1 MVTITLPDDIEA
13 WAKAEVAAGRAKSIE
28 DFVTS
33 WLRERRA
40 LDDAHRTLV
49 LAAYQ
54 SAAQGRVHDGADVDA
69 ELDRWIAEDLAAAR
83 R

>member
-1 MVTITLPDDIEA
+1 MVTITLPDDVEA
-13 WAKAEVAAGRAKSIE
+13 WARAEVAAGRAASIE

-33 WLRERRA
+33 LVRERRA
-40 LDDAHRTLV
+40 VDDAHRALV
-49 LAAYQ
+49 LEAYE
-54 SAAQGRVHDGADVDA
+54 SVAHGRVHDGADVDA